1 MTAIPN
7 LCLTLFS
14 MFIAGATEVRPGI
27 MLVEQYNTETRSIEE
42 IYVYTSDYLSCW
54 ENGHLVIPTIESI
67 E

>member
-1 MTAIPN
+1 
-7 LCLTLFS
+7 

-54 ENGHLVIPTIESI
+54 ENGHPVIPTIESI